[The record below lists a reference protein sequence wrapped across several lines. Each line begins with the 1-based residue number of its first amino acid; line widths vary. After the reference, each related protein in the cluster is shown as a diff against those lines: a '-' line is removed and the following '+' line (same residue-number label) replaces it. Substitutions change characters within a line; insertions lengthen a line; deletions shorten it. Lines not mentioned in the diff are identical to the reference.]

1 MVQECRSG
9 NDCIRTLRNRRKQL
23 IVRNLDCHAA
33 ASAYPLFLMGS
44 TAVVQAEHGI
54 ATAFTE
60 DGNRQSENRSRP
72 VGIFLRVSFSFDL
85 LCFGKIR
92 LPNNSGIGFA
102 SKIAFIFYDA
112 FQPSLIPAGH
122 AGHILYIA
130 FIQAI
135 GNLQQR
141 LPVQIGGEDFSDRS
155 AFRRVQGNPPVF
167 HLIAEGNI
175 SYFHDFCSL
184 LSEVFREGKPSGKT
198 EAQGGSTD
206 NRDAFHNLPEQFL
219 VKGGC
224 WCVFGKDAAQRFQ
237 RLDDFI
243 ILILH

>member
-1 MVQECRSG
+1 M
-9 NDCIRTLRNRRKQL
+9 
-23 IVRNLDCHAA
+23 
-33 ASAYPLFLMGS
+33 LF
-44 TAVVQAEHGI
+44 
-54 ATAFTE
+54 
-60 DGNRQSENRSRP
+60 
-72 VGIFLRVSFSFDL
+72 
-85 LCFGKIR
+85 
-92 LPNNSGIGFA
+92 
-102 SKIAFIFYDA
+102 
-112 FQPSLIPAGH
+112 
-122 AGHILYIA
+122 ILYIA

-206 NRDAFHNLPEQFL
+206 NRDAFHKPSSFCSLKNCSSENPMRR
-219 VKGGC
+219 KHSCGTS
-224 WCVFGKDAAQRFQ
+224 
-237 RLDDFI
+237 RLI
-243 ILILH
+243 HP